1 MSDKKN
7 MKLFSLNSNP
17 EIAQKS
23 RIMLGFHLGKFHPV
37 NSQMVKSKSILRKVF
52 VDMIFISFNQPV
64 SLSTIT

>member
-17 EIAQKS
+17 EIRKKS
-23 RIMLGFHLGKFHPV
+23 RITLGFHLGKFHPV
-37 NSQMVKSKSILRKVF
+37 SFQMVKSKSILRKVF

-64 SLSTIT
+64 FLLTIT